1 MQTAAVAETLLELLI
16 RFYRPRPEAEADAA
30 AAAAARSR
38 AVLAQGGD
46 KATQSRLPFLL

>member
-16 RFYRPRPEAEADAA
+16 RFYRPRQEADAA

-38 AVLAQGGD
+38 AVLTQGGD